1 MDVGLIMKIA
11 GIGLLVSA
19 ANTILSKSG
28 RDEYSTFCTIAGVI
42 TVLIMLVSEIGS
54 LFNLVTDTFGL

>member
-28 RDEYSTFCTIAGVI
+28 RDEYSTFCTTQSGV
-42 TVLIMLVSEIGS
+42 EG
-54 LFNLVTDTFGL
+54 